1 MMMACLTANLPFK
14 LNYPFSSKDK
24 REEGRKRE
32 RERERERESS

>member
-32 RERERERESS
+32 RERERERK